1 MSFRCPGQTA
11 SRKADAEML
20 VLIADT
26 SHRWWLREVPSSSLH
41 KVLNSPLGSSRCQ
54 FHPGNPGW
62 GVYFKEVW
70 KRAGRLEDKS
80 ISIIREFI
88 SFSFKVFLVFALR

>member
-1 MSFRCPGQTA
+1 
-11 SRKADAEML
+11 ML
-20 VLIADT
+20 ALIVDT
-26 SHRWWLREVPSSSLH
+26 GHWCWLREVPSSSLYR
-41 KVLNSPLGSSRCQ
+41 VLNSPLGSSRCQ

-80 ISIIREFI
+80 ILIIWEFI
-88 SFSFKVFLVFALR
+88 SFSFKVLLVFTLR